1 MKFIQ
6 YKRAGLC
13 LTAAAILLTGC
24 GDWSEENAADRT
36 LALIRAAVSDD
47 YSTAADAMK
56 TDADALRETYGG
68 MIEAGAASVEI
79 KTLELSEESRAA
91 FNTFFE
97 ELIRGAEYEAEGA
110 VKTEDGFAVTVN
122 VRPID
127 LSVTTDDLVALYKE
141 AYNKA
146 EDTAEGFYGTST
158 EEEMEMIA
166 GLYLDSLKDRASR
179 ELYRK
184 AVPVTVHVIK
194 DGSSFRFNTEDLTG
208 LFRSAVHLDEEG
220 VDIEEVDRQFTSFL
234 IRESA
239 DSQKHWLQAELDC
252 IYKQEYMGFMK
263 YYDADLEEARQ
274 EHDFNVRYIMQK
286 YLLDPNDYSEE
297 YVEKIYK
304 ALEKNM
310 LNCKYTVDDVTGTNE
325 GYAVTVIIEPLN
337 MQGITSEIGRVL
349 TENGGSRDEASV
361 YNAIVQAMD
370 NMASSPVYDDAR
382 SVVVRILPD
391 ENGQLSIDEDWD
403 LIRDAMIIW

>member
-127 LSVTTDDLVALYKE
+127 LSVTTDDLVSLYK
-141 AYNKA
+141 
-146 EDTAEGFYGTST
+146 
-158 EEEMEMIA
+158 
-166 GLYLDSLKDRASR
+166 
-179 ELYRK
+179 
-184 AVPVTVHVIK
+184 
-194 DGSSFRFNTEDLTG
+194 DL
-208 LFRSAVHLDEEG
+208 
-220 VDIEEVDRQFTSFL
+220 
-234 IRESA
+234 
-239 DSQKHWLQAELDC
+239 
-252 IYKQEYMGFMK
+252 
-263 YYDADLEEARQ
+263 
-274 EHDFNVRYIMQK
+274 
-286 YLLDPNDYSEE
+286 
-297 YVEKIYK
+297 
-304 ALEKNM
+304 
-310 LNCKYTVDDVTGTNE
+310 
-325 GYAVTVIIEPLN
+325 
-337 MQGITSEIGRVL
+337 
-349 TENGGSRDEASV
+349 
-361 YNAIVQAMD
+361 
-370 NMASSPVYDDAR
+370 
-382 SVVVRILPD
+382 
-391 ENGQLSIDEDWD
+391 
-403 LIRDAMIIW
+403 

>member
-1 MKFIQ
+1 
-6 YKRAGLC
+6 
-13 LTAAAILLTGC
+13 
-24 GDWSEENAADRT
+24 
-36 LALIRAAVSDD
+36 
-47 YSTAADAMK
+47 
-56 TDADALRETYGG
+56 
-68 MIEAGAASVEI
+68 
-79 KTLELSEESRAA
+79 
-91 FNTFFE
+91 
-97 ELIRGAEYEAEGA
+97 
-110 VKTEDGFAVTVN
+110 
-122 VRPID
+122 
-127 LSVTTDDLVALYKE
+127 
-141 AYNKA
+141 
-146 EDTAEGFYGTST
+146 
-158 EEEMEMIA
+158 MEMIA

-194 DGSSFRFNTEDLTG
+194 EGSSFRFNTEDLTG

-361 YNAIVQAMD
+361 YNAIAQAMD
-370 NMASSPVYDDAR
+370 NMAASPVYDDAR